1 MSAFAGSVSAATYG
15 DPATKTLIHV
25 TGGANLTATAI
36 AVLWTAPTT
45 AGTYVISK
53 YSAVNNMPTLSS
65 PTSGTLTGQI
75 TVTVV
80 AASSGGAYSPVYS
93 ACYTKTAV
101 ANAVNTGALTSDS
114 TDSSVVN
121 GAQWYIG
128 IALNDA
134 YAANL
139 SAGNL
144 VATATNGG
152 ILNITSTGDGSA
164 LSAGTGSTVVVSA
177 SGSGNNQTIG
187 CGTSVSSDCNAS
199 VIRSEITGNNN
210 NTVQT
215 LSGGVVQSKIAVNG
229 NYNNVTHTASGVGLH
244 SGEITVSGSG
254 TSTLANAVTLT
265 QSGAQTKNA
274 VITSNG
280 SNNNV
285 IVIQSD

>member
-1 MSAFAGSVSAATYG
+1 MKKRIKGGGGLSRKLLAILLASGMVSTGAWANDVYVEQIGDNSSVSITQ
-15 DPATKTLIHV
+15 
-25 TGGANLTATAI
+25 TG
-36 AVLWTAPTT
+36 
-45 AGTYVISK
+45 
-53 YSAVNNMPTLSS
+53 
-65 PTSGTLTGQI
+65 
-75 TVTVV
+75 
-80 AASSGGAYSPVYS
+80 
-93 ACYTKTAV
+93 
-101 ANAVNTGALTSDS
+101 
-114 TDSSVVN
+114 
-121 GAQWYIG
+121 
-128 IALNDA
+128 
-134 YAANL
+134 
-139 SAGNL
+139 AGNL
-144 VATATNGG
+144 VNGNVG
-152 ILNITSTGDGSA
+152 GTGNTDDAALIRGDLNDVTINQIGASNTISMIINNES
-164 LSAGTGSTVVVSA
+164 SGTGSTVVVSA

>member
-1 MSAFAGSVSAATYG
+1 VGGTGNTDDAALIRG
-15 DPATKTLIHV
+15 D
-25 TGGANLTATAI
+25 
-36 AVLWTAPTT
+36 
-45 AGTYVISK
+45 
-53 YSAVNNMPTLSS
+53 
-65 PTSGTLTGQI
+65 
-75 TVTVV
+75 
-80 AASSGGAYSPVYS
+80 
-93 ACYTKTAV
+93 
-101 ANAVNTGALTSDS
+101 
-114 TDSSVVN
+114 
-121 GAQWYIG
+121 
-128 IALNDA
+128 LNDVTINQIGA
-134 YAANL
+134 SNTI
-139 SAGNL
+139 SMIIN
-144 VATATNGG
+144 NE
-152 ILNITSTGDGSA
+152 SS
-164 LSAGTGSTVVVSA
+164 GTGSTVVVSA